1 MVDLK
6 LTFAC
11 GGYDRMEPL
20 RLGRVKPEGIAL
32 TTVQVDDPRHLF
44 DVMMQSDRYDIA
56 EMSLSEHIATT
67 SLGKH
72 PSSGCRCFPRRC
84 SDTASSSSIATP
96 GFERP
101 KISKESELEFRST
114 P

>member
-32 TTVQVDDPRHLF
+32 TTVQVDDPRHL
-44 DVMMQSDRYDIA
+44 
-56 EMSLSEHIATT
+56 LT
-67 SLGKH
+67 
-72 PSSGCRCFPRRC
+72 
-84 SDTASSSSIATP
+84 
-96 GFERP
+96 
-101 KISKESELEFRST
+101 
-114 P
+114 